1 MKGAC
6 INTSRALSIDIQGRS
21 HYKFKG
27 LRVTLVLVI
36 VFVFVFVLS
45 IRFRSYIIL
54 PGRVRSRCRVRTIR
68 RIRII
73 CRSRIRVCMRARST
87 QKEKNIVKDLKMNR
101 PLMMTHN
108 CCVGQQYGSATLRVY
123 PRGSTKVSDEARNSY
138 KDQAL

>member
-1 MKGAC
+1 M
-6 INTSRALSIDIQGRS
+6 
-21 HYKFKG
+21 
-27 LRVTLVLVI
+27 LVI

-87 QKEKNIVKDLKMNR
+87 QKERNIVKDLKMNS
-101 PLMMTHN
+101 PLMMTAMESRRISRQVVMISACLSLGLSSQISVN
-108 CCVGQQYGSATLRVY
+108 SRIRCVVCCSCVDGLSEFAVLG
-123 PRGSTKVSDEARNSY
+123 P
-138 KDQAL
+138 